1 LAKSNLAVRLLTA
14 FVVAPL
20 LIVLLFLG
28 PPWGFSLVV
37 IAASALASREVLR
50 MTHPG
55 DGVAQNVLMLLS
67 VGVTAVLAFVGQD
80 IRVVWGALV
89 LAPLVGML
97 VPLARLGEI
106 PTAAFRIM
114 AGAGVLTYVG
124 GSLGML
130 ARLRADMPAYGAGLV
145 LFTLQLAWLGDTGGY
160 FVGRFFGKT
169 PLYPAVSPK
178 KTRAGLFGAVLG
190 AVCGGLLASLWYA
203 PLLPV
208 RDAVL
213 LGVASGFLGQAGD
226 LTESLL
232 KRSTG
237 IKDSGGLLPGHG
249 GMLDRIDALLVITP
263 VVYLYTL
270 TGFGR

>member
-1 LAKSNLAVRLLTA
+1 VPKSNLAVRLLTA
-14 FVVAPL
+14 FVAGPL

-28 PPWGFSLVV
+28 PPWGFSLLV
-37 IAASALASREVLR
+37 IAACGLASREVLR

-55 DGVAQNVLMLLS
+55 DGVAQTVLMLLAMA
-67 VGVTAVLAFVGQD
+67 VTAVLAFFGTD
-80 IRVVWGALV
+80 IRFVWGALV
-89 LAPLVGML
+89 LAPLLGML

-130 ARLRADMPAYGAGLV
+130 CRLRADMPAYGAGLV

-190 AVCGGLLASLWYA
+190 AVAGGLLASLWYA

-208 RDAVL
+208 RDAVV
-213 LGVASGFLGQAGD
+213 LGVIGGFLGQAGD

>member
-1 LAKSNLAVRLLTA
+1 MAKSNLAVRLLTA

-28 PPWGFSLVV
+28 PPWGFSVLV
-37 IAASALASREVLR
+37 IAASALGSREVLR

-55 DGVAQNVLMLLS
+55 DGVAQTVLMLLS
-67 VGVTAVLAFVGQD
+67 IAVTAALSFFGTD

-89 LAPLVGML
+89 LAPLLGML
-97 VPLARLGEI
+97 VPLVRLGDVA
-106 PTAAFRIM
+106 TAAFRIM
-114 AGAGVLTYVG
+114 AGAGVLVYVG

-130 ARLRADMPAYGAGLV
+130 SRLRADVPEVGAGLV

-203 PLLPV
+203 PVLPV
-208 RDAVL
+208 IDAVV
-213 LGVASGFLGQAGD
+213 LGVLSGFLGQAGD

-270 TGFGR
+270 TGLGR

>member
-1 LAKSNLAVRLLTA
+1 MQKSNLAARLLTA
-14 FVVAPL
+14 SVAAPL
-20 LIVLLFLG
+20 LILLLFQG

-37 IAASALASREVLR
+37 IVASALASREVVR

-55 DGVAQNVLMLLS
+55 DAPAQWMVAGLTVAAT
-67 VGVTAVLAFVGQD
+67 TALAFGGD
-80 IRVVWGALV
+80 DPRVIWGALV
-89 LAPLVGML
+89 AAPLVGML
-97 VPLARLGEI
+97 VPLVRLGDVS
-106 PTAAFRIM
+106 TAALRIM
-114 AGAGVLTYVG
+114 AGVGVPVYVG
-124 GSLGML
+124 GCLGML
-130 ARLRADMPAYGAGLV
+130 ARLRSDVPERGAGLV
-145 LFTLQLAWLGDTGGY
+145 LLALTLAWLGDTGGY

-178 KTRAGLFGAVLG
+178 KTRAGLLGAVLG
-190 AVCGGLLASLWYA
+190 ATVGALGGAYWYA
-203 PLLPV
+203 PTLPV
-208 RDAVL
+208 GDALV
-213 LGVASGFLGQAGD
+213 LGVLGGLLGQAGD

-270 TGFGR
+270 FSSGR

>member
-1 LAKSNLAVRLLTA
+1 MPKSNLAVRLLTA
-14 FVVAPL
+14 FIAGPL

-28 PPWGFSLVV
+28 PPWGFSLLV
-37 IAASALASREVLR
+37 IAASVLASWEVLR

-55 DGVAQNVLMLLS
+55 DAVAQNVLVLLAA
-67 VGVTAVLAFVGQD
+67 GVTAVLSFFGD
-80 IRVVWGALV
+80 DLRVVWGALV
-89 LAPLVGML
+89 LAPLFGML

-130 ARLRADMPAYGAGLV
+130 SRLRADVPEIGAGLV

-190 AVCGGLLASLWYA
+190 AVSGGVLASLWYA
-203 PLLPV
+203 PVLPLV
-208 RDAVL
+208 DAVV
-213 LGVASGFLGQAGD
+213 LGVLSGFLGQAGD

-237 IKDSGGLLPGHG
+237 IKDSGGILPGHG

-270 TGFGR
+270 TVLGR